1 MVSHFVPFLVSLVT
15 QTPCLIHWFAITVV
29 KCSSTSVYHCD
40 YSKTV
45 ILLILYNRTDSYL
58 PVALHNNITAMR
70 LSGAYLE
77 SVVSL
82 GGPTFCY
89 PQHTQRSIVLSSST
103 NTKPKP
109 LPITLNVNVVY
120 LFIITVCVCVCVC
133 VGNMVLNEYIDV
145 QDKKC
150 TSMSQ

>member
-15 QTPCLIHWFAITVV
+15 KTPCLIHWFAITVV

-40 YSKTV
+40 FSKTV

-103 NTKPKP
+103 NTEPKP
-109 LPITLNVNVVY
+109 LPVTLNVNVVY

-133 VGNMVLNEYIDV
+133 VWVCVCVCVWVIWYLMNI
-145 QDKKC
+145 
-150 TSMSQ
+150 